1 MVSFRVVV
9 TSLLIMMMQQV
20 DGSSS
25 SSSTAGF
32 TFLKNVKVVPDRL
45 NRNKIKKQQIQDV
58 LATRFGDTKLVVV
71 SDVTSDL
78 GQQTVQMLLQQNK
91 KKKQEEEKDGE
102 STAASYTVIGGVPT
116 VHSASFFGSSC
127 DNDNN
132 AKIVN
137 NNFIPIEYDTDSFA
151 SIQKLVTRINEL
163 RMDSKPIDRLVVI
176 PTTTT
181 TTASSTS
188 TAPTPPAVSKDGY
201 DIRLQREYLAPSLIT
216 SALLDSVTDSFDGR
230 VTMVTT
236 SNNAN
241 QEENNIRIT
250 GDDPKLSFLHD
261 LFRAPEQEDAK
272 TTETTSVTLTT
283 KRLQKLLFSFL
294 HTKYFKLTQTTF
306 NTYELPTTT
315 AATTKDGLYQLIHDP
330 TYAGELI
337 SGKSFTTKEDAK
349 TAATATAVVEV
360 VNDTSNNNSNDHDN
374 CNDMEHSYQLFQWA
388 EKVTNNNYPEIK
400 KVTSPCPTLKVVGA
414 ITKGQL
420 QKQEMKRMQ
429 ELGRPGMA
437 NNSTTTAATDTK
449 EEHAEQ
455 REGEDVPDGTSST
468 PPKRTKVKRTMAK
481 KIVKQ
486 AFVKGDVVFGFVFK
500 HTVKRTARVVSNIVL
515 GKIVNEATTGSY
527 GTKKEAKPEEENTNP
542 EEHDHKKDSIYYNEQ
557 DENNDILE
565 LQEIIASQITKE
577 QKNNIV
583 NSEDKIGNKKLVVVT
598 GASSGLG
605 RKTALA
611 LVRSGEYH
619 VIGAVRDIDK
629 MEAVAEVDEFDTERF
644 TPMYCEMNSFESVK
658 EFCNNVNTF
667 RGNKKLDRLVCNAGV
682 YQPSLRYAKWSK
694 DGHEQT
700 MQINYLSHF
709 LMISI
714 LMKQMKTK
722 LSLLQQPPKKNSED
736 DLSRV
741 IVVGSVTGNDNTV
754 GGGGVYP
761 IADLHDLDGFKGG
774 FENPIE
780 MADGYGFVGA
790 KAYKDSKLCLMV
802 LANYLHAKYHDSTG
816 ITFCSLYPGCIAES
830 PLFREKRPFFRKL
843 FPIFMKFITGGYVS
857 EHEAGQRLYQ
867 VCHDPRCG
875 KRSGVYWSWNG
886 GPREGRG
893 AEAIEKGGQI
903 SGGGGAGGGWDSIY
917 ENDQSLKVLD
927 VSTGYDLFYYSN
939 KITDAQWMN
948 HPNDIMIKT
957 NINDLPTKQQ
967 PQPQET
973 NQAAAAAATTATPT
987 N

>member
-1 MVSFRVVV
+1 MRINSR
-9 TSLLIMMMQQV
+9 MML
-20 DGSSS
+20 SSS
-25 SSSTAGF
+25 SLMMMIFVTTNIDFVRSRSGGAPAGF
-32 TFLKNVKVVPDRL
+32 TFLKNVKFVPDSL
-45 NRNKIKKQQIQDV
+45 NRNKIKKQQIQDA
-58 LATRFGDTKLVVV
+58 LETRFGDKKLVVIN
-71 SDVTSDL
+71 DVTSEL
-78 GQQTVQMLLQQNK
+78 GQQTVKDLLSFKDEDNK
-91 KKKQEEEKDGE
+91 DE
-102 STAASYTVIGGVPT
+102 SKYTILGGVPT
-116 VHSASFFGSSC
+116 SQSGSFFGSSC

-137 NNFIPIEYDTDSFA
+137 NDFIPIEYDTDSFD
-151 SIQKLVTRINEL
+151 SVLKFVTRINEL
-163 RMDSKPIDRLVVI
+163 RLDTKPIDRLVLL
-176 PTTTT
+176 PTTS
-181 TTASSTS
+181 TTASAET
-188 TAPTPPAVSKDGY
+188 TSKDGY
-201 DIRLQREYLAPSLIT
+201 QTKLQREYLSPSLIT
-216 SALLDSVTDSFDGR
+216 SHLLDSVSDSYDGR

-236 SNNAN
+236 TANAN
-241 QEENNIRIT
+241 TDDDAIRIAK
-250 GDDPKLSFLHD
+250 DDTKLKFLHD
-261 LFRAPEQEDAK
+261 LFSQDNDEL
-272 TTETTSVTLTT
+272 TLTT
-283 KRLQKLLFSFL
+283 KRLQKLLLSFL
-294 HTKYFKLTQTTF
+294 HTKYHKLTQTTF
-306 NTYELPTTT
+306 NTYEITTD
-315 AATTKDGLYQLIHDP
+315 APNNHNGLVPLIHDP
-330 TYAGELI
+330 LYSGELI
-337 SGKSFTTKEDAK
+337 SGRSFTTNGV
-349 TAATATAVVEV
+349 AANAALKVIDN
-360 VNDTSNNNSNDHDN
+360 NDNDSISNSN
-374 CNDMEHSYQLFQWA
+374 CNDMENSYQLFQWA
-388 EKVTNNNYPEIK
+388 EKVTGTDYPQIK

-414 ITKGQL
+414 YTKSQL
-420 QKQEMKRMQ
+420 KKQEMKRMQ
-429 ELGRPGMA
+429 ELGRPGMKNA
-437 NNSTTTAATDTK
+437 VTTTTTDDEDVAATEEESDNDGSGSNKKTK
-449 EEHAEQ
+449 M
-455 REGEDVPDGTSST
+455 
-468 PPKRTKVKRTMAK
+468 KRKVAKR
-481 KIVKQ
+481 IVKK
-486 AFVKGDVVFGFVFK
+486 AFVYSDRVFGFVFK

-515 GKIVNEATTGSY
+515 GKIVDEAVSGSY
-527 GTKKEAKPEEENTNP
+527 GTKKKVIEPVPESTQNFGAVGADEAEQ
-542 EEHDHKKDSIYYNEQ
+542 HDHKKDSIYYNEN
-557 DENNDILE
+557 DEDNADDILE

-611 LVRSGEYH
+611 LLRSGEYH
-619 VIGAVRDIDK
+619 VIGAVRDLDK
-629 MEAVAEVDEFDTERF
+629 MEAVAEVDEFDPDRF
-644 TPMYCEMNSFESVK
+644 TPMYCEMNSFDSVK

-667 RGNKKLDRLVCNAGV
+667 RGNKPLDRLVCNAGV

-714 LMKQMKTK
+714 LMKSMKTK
-722 LSLLQQPPKKNSED
+722 LSLSLQENDNNDK

-761 IADLHDLDGFKGG
+761 IADLHDLDGFKAG
-774 FENPIE
+774 FQNPIE

-830 PLFREKRPFFRKL
+830 PLFREKRAFFRTI

-875 KRSGVYWSWNG
+875 KKSGVYWSWNG

-927 VSTGYDLFYYSN
+927 VSTGYDLFFYS
-939 KITDAQWMN
+939 KDITGANWMTSPSDIIN
-948 HPNDIMIKT
+948 TNQNDDIMK
-957 NINDLPTKQQ
+957 
-967 PQPQET
+967 EEE
-973 NQAAAAAATTATPT
+973 AAATTTATTETTPT
-987 N
+987 I